1 MEPTV
6 HVFQLILQMVWLKCF
21 FFCVTS
27 FYKMLQQCIKCSTQ
41 MEIQNLV
48 HGKVLKENLFQ
59 DCVHNKC
66 KSTLTFILRYIHY
79 I

>member
-1 MEPTV
+1 
-6 HVFQLILQMVWLKCF
+6 
-21 FFCVTS
+21 
-27 FYKMLQQCIKCSTQ
+27 

-66 KSTLTFILRYIHY
+66 KSTLTLILRYIHY